1 MRSLEQRYRHHLRQ
15 ASPGQAL
22 AEFALIAVILM
33 LLFGTVLDLGR
44 AFYANIT
51 IENAARAGAL
61 QAAKTPNSFTALA
74 CDYTTNKI
82 GCAAINESR
91 GSLVTITGTNIA
103 ATCEDMAGNGAT
115 CDDTPQPATRS
126 RVTVTT
132 TFDFLMPIFAV
143 FFGGQTINLSAT
155 VAADQEKLPVA
166 VLSSPSSSPSSSA
179 SASASASPSATPAC
193 PVNQTVVPD
202 LANPAPET
210 VAQARTEWN
219 LIFSG
224 AFIPSGQNT
233 KIVTGQFSDAAKTI
247 PLVPGGCYPLTSPVW
262 VSHT

>member
-1 MRSLEQRYRHHLRQ
+1 MRSLVHRYRRHVGH

-33 LLFGTVLDLGR
+33 LLFGTALDLGR
-44 AFYANIT
+44 VFYANIT

-61 QAAKTPNSFTALA
+61 EAAKTPNSFTTGA
-74 CDYTTNKI
+74 CDYSTNKI

-103 ATCEDMAGNGAT
+103 ATCESAT
-115 CDDTPQPATRS
+115 TGIVVVCAAIPLPATRS

-132 TFDFLMPIFAV
+132 TFNFLMPIFAV
-143 FFGGQTINLSAT
+143 FMGGQTINLSAN
-155 VAADQEKLPVA
+155 VAADQEALPVGGF
-166 VLSSPSSSPSSSA
+166 SSPSPTSCSDDEA
-179 SASASASPSATPAC
+179 
-193 PVNQTVVPD
+193 VVPD

-210 VAQARTEWN
+210 VAQARAEWS

-224 AFIPSGQNT
+224 AFNPSGQNP
-233 KIVTGQFSDAAKTI
+233 KIVTGQFSDAAKTV
-247 PLVPGGCYPLTSPVW
+247 PLVPGACYPETSPVW